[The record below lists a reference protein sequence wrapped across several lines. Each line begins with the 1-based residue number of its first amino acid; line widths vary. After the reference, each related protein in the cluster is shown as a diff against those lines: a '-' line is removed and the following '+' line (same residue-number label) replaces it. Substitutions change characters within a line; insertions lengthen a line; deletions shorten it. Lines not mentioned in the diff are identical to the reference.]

1 MRYIDI
7 TGTDLHVSAICLGT
21 GALGSAVPQQDA
33 FELLDL
39 FVELGGTFL
48 DSAKVYAD
56 WLPGERSV
64 SEKTIGRW
72 LRSRD
77 VRDQV
82 IVATKGAHPEL
93 STMQIPRLSAEE
105 IVSDLDSS
113 LESLQV
119 ETIDLYWLHRD
130 DPARPVGEILETLH
144 DQVVA
149 GKVRYYGCSN
159 WRVPRIAA
167 AQAYATKHG
176 YTGFVADQMQ
186 WSLAQP
192 APGARSDPTM
202 VAMDEE
208 LYRYHRE
215 TGMPAVPYSSQAG
228 GFFQKIRA
236 GQQDRLSPGA
246 RRRYDHSV
254 NRQRMARIEE
264 LEGEAGL
271 SVTQLALGYLL
282 SQPFP
287 TVPIVG
293 CKTKAHLR
301 DSLSAADVSLTPAQI
316 AYLKSGRRA

>member
-1 MRYIDI
+1 MRYTDI
-7 TGTDLHVSAICLGT
+7 AGSGLRVSAICLGT
-21 GALGSAVPQQDA
+21 GALGSVVTQQEA

-39 FVELGGTFL
+39 FLEMGGNFL

-72 LRSRD
+72 LRSRA
-77 VRDQV
+77 VRDRV

-93 STMQIPRLSAEE
+93 STMDVSRLSREE

-119 ETIDLYWLHRD
+119 GTIDLYWLHRD
-130 DPARPVGEILETLH
+130 DPVRPVGEIVETLH
-144 DQVVA
+144 AQVVA
-149 GKVRYYGCSN
+149 GKIHYYGCSN

-167 AQAYATKHG
+167 AQAYAAEHG
-176 YTGFVADQMQ
+176 LSGFVADQMQ

-192 APGARSDPTM
+192 APGTHSDPTM
-202 VAMDEE
+202 VAMNEE
-208 LYRYHRE
+208 LYGYHRE

-228 GFFQKIRA
+228 GFFQKIGS

-246 RRRYDHSV
+246 RHRYDHTV

-264 LEGEAGL
+264 LRDETGL

-293 CKTKAHLR
+293 CKTKAHLL
-301 DSLSAADVSLTPAQI
+301 DSLSAADVSLTPAQVT
-316 AYLKSGRRA
+316 YLESGKHS

>member
-130 DPARPVGEILETLH
+130 DPARPVSEILETLH